1 MNTHQGDKMI
11 DLKKEL
17 KFQIDQARGMFD
29 GFGQFTAELLVLGS
43 VGITMVVIIL
53 AGIGILAE
61 AAQWLF

>member
-1 MNTHQGDKMI
+1 MI

-29 GFGQFTAELLVLGS
+29 SFGQFTAELLVLGS